1 MRIDGPMSSRKDD
14 DITTNLVAPSPHCRP
29 LVPFN
34 AILLGHMLCTGVPV
48 LWRHSGDRW
57 RCQLCVSPMFLGA
70 VTFLFL
76 VTSRQPMPQSI
87 MTKLV
92 NSSYAPHDANAI
104 GVF

>member
-1 MRIDGPMSSRKDD
+1 MSSRKDD

-76 VTSRQPMPQSI
+76 VEQSPADAA
-87 MTKLV
+87 V
-92 NSSYAPHDANAI
+92 DHDEI
-104 GVF
+104 GQQLLRAA